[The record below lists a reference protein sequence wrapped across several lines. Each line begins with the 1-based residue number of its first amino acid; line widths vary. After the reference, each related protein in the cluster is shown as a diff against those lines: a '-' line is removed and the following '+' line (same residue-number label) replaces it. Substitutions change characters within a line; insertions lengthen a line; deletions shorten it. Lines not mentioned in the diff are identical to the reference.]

1 MNLIFCP
8 AEVFEYSYFK
18 PPEIDLTSSN
28 SMHQKEKE
36 KLLQVKLCLSIFYPS
51 LEIAQI
57 IPSPGKKLNLTE
69 IKHLKKLQLISTF
82 KAFMMCLKE
91 KYCPYNTQFM
101 GNLYINIWFC
111 GTQSNI
117 FQVFLYLLGS
127 GLMCLTLPD
136 LKLPFSS
143 HILKFWQK
151 LDFKPI
157 RYLEGPPT
165 TKNSRTW

>member
-1 MNLIFCP
+1 MPWHI
-8 AEVFEYSYFK
+8 
-18 PPEIDLTSSN
+18 SSQ
-28 SMHQKEKE
+28 SGDCSDH
-36 KLLQVKLCLSIFYPS
+36 
-51 LEIAQI
+51 
-57 IPSPGKKLNLTE
+57 PSPGRKLNLTE

-101 GNLYINIWFC
+101 GSLYINIWFC
-111 GTQSNI
+111 GTHSNI
-117 FQVFLYLLGS
+117 FQVFQYLLGS

-143 HILKFWQK
+143 RILKFWQK
-151 LDFKPI
+151 IDFKPI